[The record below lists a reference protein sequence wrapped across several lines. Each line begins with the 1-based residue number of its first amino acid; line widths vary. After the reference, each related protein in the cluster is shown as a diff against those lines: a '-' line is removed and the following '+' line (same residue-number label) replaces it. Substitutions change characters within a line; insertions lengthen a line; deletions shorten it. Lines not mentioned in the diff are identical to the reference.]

1 MISCRSEARAS
12 FRELPPAAMPSLL
25 RWVRRPAGAPVLVCL
40 PHAGGSVLS
49 CLGLAAALP
58 PHIAIATVALPGHDA
73 PVPGMPADE
82 TPPLADVRLLG
93 RALAS
98 AIADDLGAALA
109 PEGPGVTLLGNSFG
123 ALLAFETARA
133 LERENPA
140 WAAHL
145 HLVVSGFR
153 SPSRPPQEAPLHRLP
168 RAQLLAELREC
179 FGAAGPDLGDLLGPR
194 EEAALRAD
202 LAACET
208 YRLID
213 PTPLRCALSVI
224 RLTADP
230 SVSAEES
237 AAWREV
243 GAGPVGIHTLSA
255 GHFPWSGATAALA
268 ALVGDLIARRQA
280 SAGRHPFPPFR
291 ES

>member
-1 MISCRSEARAS
+1 MISRRSEARIN
-12 FRELPPAAMPSLL
+12 LPEPLSAAPPVLL
-25 RWVRRPAGAPVLVCL
+25 RWARRPAGAPVLICL

-58 PHIAIATVALPGHDA
+58 PDIAIATVALPGHDA
-73 PVPGMPADE
+73 PVPGLSTEEA
-82 TPPLADVRLLG
+82 PPFADVRLLAG
-93 RALAS
+93 ALAS
-98 AIADDLGAALA
+98 AIADELGAALA

-133 LERENPA
+133 LERDDPA
-140 WAAHL
+140 RVGRL

-168 RAQLLAELREC
+168 LAQLLAELREC
-179 FGAAGPDLGDLLGPR
+179 FGAVGPDLGDLLGPR

-213 PTPLRCALSVI
+213 ATPLRCALSVI

-243 GAGPVGIHTLSA
+243 GAGPVGFHTLSA
-255 GHFPWSGATAALA
+255 GHFPWSCATAALA
-268 ALVGDLIARRQA
+268 ALVGDLIARWQA
-280 SAGRHPFPPFR
+280 SAGRHPFPPVR

>member
-1 MISCRSEARAS
+1 MISRRSEARIN
-12 FRELPPAAMPSLL
+12 LPEALPAAPRDLL
-25 RWVRRPAGAPVLVCL
+25 RWVRRPAGAPVLLCL

-49 CLGLAAALP
+49 CLGLAAALSP
-58 PHIAIATVALPGHDA
+58 DIAIATVALPGHDA
-73 PVPGMPADE
+73 PVPGLSAE
-82 TPPLADVRLLG
+82 EAPPFADVRLLAG
-93 RALAS
+93 ALAS
-98 AIADDLGAALA
+98 AIADELGAALA

-133 LERENPA
+133 LERDDPA
-140 WAAHL
+140 RAGRL

-153 SPSRPPQEAPLHRLP
+153 SPSRPPKEAPLHRLP
-168 RAQLLAELREC
+168 RGQLLAELREC
-179 FGAAGPDLGDLLGPR
+179 FGAVGPDLGDLLGPR

-213 PTPLRCALSVI
+213 ATPLRCALSVI

-243 GAGPVGIHTLSA
+243 GAGPVGFHTLSA

-268 ALVGDLIARRQA
+268 ALVGDLIARWQA
-280 SAGRHPFPPFR
+280 SAGRHPFPPVR

>member
-1 MISCRSEARAS
+1 MISRRSEARINS
-12 FRELPPAAMPSLL
+12 LEPPPAAPRDLL

-73 PVPGMPADE
+73 PVPGLSADE
-82 TPPLADVRLLG
+82 VPPLADVCLLG

-98 AIADDLGAALA
+98 AIADELGAVLA

-123 ALLAFETARA
+123 ALLGFETARA
-133 LERENPA
+133 LERDDPA
-140 WAAHL
+140 RAGGL

-179 FGAAGPDLGDLLGPR
+179 FGAAGPDVGDLLGPC

-213 PTPLRCALSVI
+213 ATPLRCALSVI

-243 GAGPVGIHTLSA
+243 GAGPVGFHMLSA
-255 GHFPWSGATAALA
+255 GHFPWSGATAAFA